1 MFKKL
6 LYILPAMLV
15 ACSSGVKTTQVLL
28 TAESGEKCTEV
39 APITFHK
46 MENGKSSNGQSVHAS
61 PSQGAKGVFVDPDDQ
76 RQTID
81 GYGVSLTE
89 ASAFVLACLPESDR
103 TAVLNEFFGADG
115 ANFAIVRT
123 HIGASDFS
131 VEGKYA
137 LGEAGEDF
145 LYEDKRGFSREQY
158 PAIQNEHYD
167 LYHLIKDVVAIRQ
180 NNRTFEHSGQE
191 IRILANTWTAPA
203 YMKDNKA
210 YYERG
215 MRDGQWVSRGGKL
228 LPEYYQP
235 YADYLLRYLQAWRE
249 EGVEIWAMTPL
260 NEPMGNDGGWE
271 SMEFSPANEAEF
283 IAQNMG
289 PTLAKNGFDHV
300 KILGFDQNIFE
311 MSPYTEAIYGDS
323 VAKAYTTGMAL
334 HWYGSTFSCFP
345 EVLDSIHALY
355 PDKTLLHTEGCID
368 NLGCDAWDAVSDKEG
383 FKESNWFGNDAFW
396 WNNCATDWAYST
408 PYWPELHPA
417 YSACQRYAQY
427 IIEGMNHWMT
437 GFIDWNMALDSV
449 GGPNH
454 VANYCGA
461 PLMVNLNARSAASPD
476 RAAASPQGGTE
487 GGSGSGLYYTPYYY
501 ILKQFSRM
509 IRPGDVALGVTE
521 TGNPDL
527 FVSAVL
533 KQNIEHSNHSGQKE
547 IVINILNKSK
557 EPIVFPLTIG
567 EYSADITAPAN
578 SVMTFSVAL

>member
-39 APITFHK
+39 APISFK
-46 MENGKSSNGQSVHAS
+46 KIENSKEQFTNSLILEKNNPVL
-61 PSQGAKGVFVDPDDQ
+61 VDLNDQ
-76 RQTID
+76 RQVID

-89 ASAFVLACLPESDR
+89 ASAFVLACLSDEDR
-103 TAVLNEFFGADG
+103 QSVLNEFFSEDG

-137 LGEAGEDF
+137 LGEAGDDF
-145 LYEDKRGFSREQY
+145 LYEDKKGFSKADY
-158 PAIQNEHYD
+158 PQIQNEHYD
-167 LYHLIKDVVAIRQ
+167 LYHLIKDVVNIKNASSLEGR
-180 NNRTFEHSGQE
+180 SGGV
-191 IRILANTWTAPA
+191 RILANTWTAPA

-215 MRDGQWVSRGGKL
+215 MRDGQWVARGGKL
-228 LPEYYQP
+228 LPEYYQA
-235 YADYLLRYLQAWRE
+235 YADYLLDYLKAWRE

-271 SMEFSPANEAEF
+271 SMEFSAANEAEF
-283 IAQNMG
+283 IAKNMG
-289 PTLAKNGFDHV
+289 PTLAKNGFDHI
-300 KILGFDQNIFE
+300 KIFGFDQNIFE

-355 PDKTLLHTEGCID
+355 PDKTMLHTEGCVD
-368 NLGCDAWDAVSDKEG
+368 NLGCDAWDAVTDKEG
-383 FKESNWFGNDAFW
+383 FKESDWFGNDAFW

-417 YSACQRYAQY
+417 YSVCQRYAQY

-437 GFIDWNMALDSV
+437 GHIDWNMALDST

-454 VANYCGA
+454 VANYCAA
-461 PLMVNLNARSAASPD
+461 PVMIER
-476 RAAASPQGGTE
+476 GTI
-487 GGSGSGLYYTPYYY
+487 YYTPYYY

-509 IRPGDVALGVTE
+509 MRPGDIALGVTE

-527 FVSAVL
+527 FVSAV
-533 KQNIEHSNHSGQKE
+533 KSATGTSGASGTSGKE
-547 IVINILNKSK
+547 TIIVNVLNKSK
-557 EPIVFPLTIG
+557 EPIVFPLSIG